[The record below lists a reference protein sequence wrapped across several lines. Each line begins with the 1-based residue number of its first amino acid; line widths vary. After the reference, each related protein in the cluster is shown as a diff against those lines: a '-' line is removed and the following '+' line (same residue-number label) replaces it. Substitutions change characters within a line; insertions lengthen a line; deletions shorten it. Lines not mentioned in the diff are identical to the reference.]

1 MMNKKAKILITVA
14 VILVIAASLLYFV
27 FFNKTDTAGT
37 FDLAQYSTYIENF
50 PSDQVLG
57 TVDSP
62 KAAKE
67 KAEAV
72 WLEIY
77 GETVKEEK
85 PYQVLFDEAN
95 QVWLVHG
102 TIPKGM
108 DGGEAFILMQKADG
122 KVLAVW
128 HDK

>member
-1 MMNKKAKILITVA
+1 MNKKAKILITAA
-14 VILVIAASLLYFV
+14 VIIVIAASLLYFV
-27 FFNKTDTAGT
+27 LFNKAKESGT

-50 PSDQVLG
+50 PSEQVLG
-57 TVDSP
+57 AVDSP

-67 KAEAV
+67 KAETV
-72 WLEIY
+72 WLGIY
-77 GETVKEEK
+77 GDTIKEEK
-85 PYQVLFDEAN
+85 PYQVLFDEAS

-108 DGGEAFILMQKADG
+108 DGGEAFILLQKADG